1 MLRSF
6 KDRKK
11 IWILAMLCFLF
22 INCENGLPVFF
33 SESKILTGT
42 SWQMISFVDH
52 ATNKSFSPNNSVYTF
67 YKDGQLEVLSGDT
80 TEYYSTWAFTSRN
93 KYLRIGSNTF
103 KVKIITHRL
112 LGLRYGSIDIFYTPV

>member
-1 MLRSF
+1 MLYSF

-11 IWILAMLCFLF
+11 LWIMVMLCFLF

-33 SESKILTGT
+33 SETKILTGT
-42 SWQMISFVDH
+42 SWQMRSFVDH
-52 ATNKSFSPNNSVYTF
+52 ANNKSFSPNQLIYTF
-67 YKDGQLEVLSGDT
+67 SNDGKLEVLTGDAGV
-80 TEYYSTWAFTSRN
+80 YYSTWSFSDRN
-93 KYLRIGSNTF
+93 NYLRIGSNTF